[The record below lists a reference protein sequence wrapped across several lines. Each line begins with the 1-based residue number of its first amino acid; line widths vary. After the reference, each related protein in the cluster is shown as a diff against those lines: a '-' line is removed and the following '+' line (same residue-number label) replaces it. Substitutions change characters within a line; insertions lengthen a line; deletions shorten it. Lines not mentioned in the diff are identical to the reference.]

1 MVGSGSVAG
10 EVTAAE
16 GPEAAAGLTRLIT
29 GSTEGGKARQK
40 RKKANKRKSRKAL
53 KGSDIAPPLL
63 VLVFVR
69 RVGDGAV
76 SSQGKPL
83 SDACGAG

>member
-40 RKKANKRKSRKAL
+40 RKKANKENRVR
-53 KGSDIAPPLL
+53 PLRVPTSPHHSWCWCSYGGL
-63 VLVFVR
+63 VM
-69 RVGDGAV
+69 AV